1 MAKRFF
7 VSEQNISI
15 NENII
20 NVTGPEVH
28 HINVLRHK
36 IGDIVRI
43 NNYEVEIKTINQN
56 EIAGTIKSV
65 EDTNTRD
72 DIFVTLY
79 QSYIKADKMEFVVQK
94 SVELG
99 VSKIVPF
106 LSKNCVVKLD
116 DKDKI
121 KKIERLNKISME
133 ASKQCNRNDI
143 VEVAGILD
151 IKDKEEFILN
161 LNQNDV
167 NILAYEKSNNE
178 LKSVL
183 ENIKEKYQKDN
194 KKISIAIII
203 GPEGGFDD
211 SDIQTLKQ
219 LTNLYEVS
227 LGRRILRAETAS
239 LNLLSIINYE
249 FDV

>member
-7 VSEQNISI
+7 VNDENIYI
-15 NENII
+15 NENNI

-43 NNYEVEIKTINQN
+43 NNYEVEILTINQN
-56 EIAGTIKSV
+56 EITGYIKSV

-79 QSYIKADKMEFVVQK
+79 QSYIKTDKMEFVVQK

-99 VSKIVPF
+99 ISKIVPF

-116 DKDKI
+116 DKDKT

-151 IKDKEEFILN
+151 IKDKERFVSY

-167 NILAYEKSNNE
+167 NIFAYEKSSNK

-183 ENIKEKYQKDN
+183 EDIKEKYEKNN
-194 KKISIAIII
+194 KKLTVGIII

-249 FDV
+249 FEN